1 MRLRNVRG
9 SKEALEASAYV
20 IKNPMEYKGRWSE
33 LFGNSYPLSV
43 EIGMGKGKF
52 ITSLAKQHLERN
64 YIGIE
69 KFSSALIYGLR
80 KQEELAL
87 LNLFFLREDAENLTE
102 FFAEGEVEQ
111 IYLNFSD
118 PWPKERHAKRRLTSK
133 KYFERYAQVLAPNG
147 RLDFKTDNRSL
158 FEFSLKEAELAGWD
172 VVNYTFDLH
181 HSKMAEGNIM
191 TEYEEKFSAEGNP
204 ICKMVAR
211 QKGNT

>member
-69 KFSSALIYGLR
+69 KFSSALIY
-80 KQEELAL
+80 
-87 LNLFFLREDAENLTE
+87 
-102 FFAEGEVEQ
+102 
-111 IYLNFSD
+111 
-118 PWPKERHAKRRLTSK
+118 
-133 KYFERYAQVLAPNG
+133 
-147 RLDFKTDNRSL
+147 
-158 FEFSLKEAELAGWD
+158 
-172 VVNYTFDLH
+172 
-181 HSKMAEGNIM
+181 
-191 TEYEEKFSAEGNP
+191 
-204 ICKMVAR
+204 
-211 QKGNT
+211 